1 MPGPV
6 AAYRG
11 GARCVCY
18 CREGTKPITKEVY
31 TVQDWRCGARKAI
44 DKKIRAA

>member
-11 GARCVCY
+11 GAWCVCY
-18 CREGTKPITKEVY
+18 CREGTKPISKEVY
-31 TVQDWRCGARKAI
+31 TVQDRRDARKAI